1 MTHETPDH
9 VGCDSAM
16 TIVVDVP
23 NLSFVLDVHDISL
36 LDEDENLT
44 GGRPFSMTR
53 KQSKRA
59 DSKKA
64 EAQPAPARKLESRV
78 EAFRQLAD
86 AYANGACVM
95 LPGALSG
102 QARHLHVRATLQE
115 DHQTRIEERS
125 SGASEK
131 FDKLAGSVFSFFRGT
146 ALLFYRDMAGTDAHM
161 PTVLVLGD
169 VHPENFG
176 VMPNA
181 DNVPIFNV
189 NDFDEACYA
198 PFSWDL
204 KRGSVGFML
213 AAEEVAGFGHK
224 RQRKIVKRFLAGYM
238 SNMRRLAESSTEKA
252 EEYRIDNSPKVI
264 RRLFKQAHQSREE
277 WLWDDYL
284 DESGKGFRSSKKL
297 TPISHRRD
305 EFQKLV
311 EALVNKGS
319 AKPPARA
326 GNLAVKDVAI
336 RHGQGTASLGLP
348 RYYVLIEGPSQ
359 NATDD
364 IIIEFKR
371 ARDSALSGLVPRNEF
386 SSGARGVRIAHGQSV
401 QLAHGD
407 VFYGSS
413 EIDGVSFMTRERAP
427 FRDDIDLES
436 LSKKSWGEYAEVCGC
451 ALALAH
457 ARSDDAGEID
467 YDVEPRILDAIN
479 PSKLFARDILNFA
492 QEAAE
497 RLRGD
502 HAYFCADHKRG
513 AFRNIEMV
521 YR

>member
-1 MTHETPDH
+1 MTK
-9 VGCDSAM
+9 
-16 TIVVDVP
+16 
-23 NLSFVLDVHDISL
+23 
-36 LDEDENLT
+36 
-44 GGRPFSMTR
+44 
-53 KQSKRA
+53 KQSQRA
-59 DSKKA
+59 GTKKA
-64 EAQPAPARKLESRV
+64 EAQPVPARKLESRV

-86 AYANGACVM
+86 AYADGACVM
-95 LPGALSG
+95 LPSALSG

-125 SGASEK
+125 SGASKK
-131 FDKLAGSVFSFFRGT
+131 FDKLAESIFSFFRGT
-146 ALLFYRDMAGTDAHM
+146 ALLFYRDMAGTDAQM

-198 PFSWDL
+198 PFTWDL

-213 AAEEVAGFGHK
+213 AAEEIAGFGHK
-224 RQRKIVKRFLAGYM
+224 RQRKIAKRFLSGYI
-238 SNMRRLAESSTEKA
+238 SDMRRFAESSTEKA

-264 RRLFKQAHQSREE
+264 RKLFKQARQSRKE

-284 DESGKGFRSSKKL
+284 DESGQGFRSSKKL

-305 EFQKLV
+305 EFQTLV
-311 EALVNKGS
+311 RDLVDRNGIEL
-319 AKPPARA
+319 PARA
-326 GNLAVKDVAI
+326 GNLVVKDVAI

-348 RYYVLIEGPSQ
+348 RYYVLVEGPSQ

-371 ARDSALSGLVPRNEF
+371 ARDSALNGLVPPNEF
-386 SSGARGVRIAHGQSV
+386 SSGEGGARIGHGQSV

-413 EIDGVSFMTRERAP
+413 EIDGVSFMARERAP

-436 LSKKSWGEYAEVCGC
+436 LSKKSWGEYAEVCGR

-467 YDVEPRILDAIN
+467 YDVEPKILDAIN
-479 PSKLFARDILNFA
+479 PAELFARDVLDFA

-497 RLRGD
+497 RLRRD
-502 HAYFCADHKRG
+502 HADFCADHKRG
-513 AFRNIEMV
+513 AFRNIETV